1 MRDQI
6 QKKTNRNSPFE
17 VAATPMDEHCDEEDG
32 VEVRDRRGRADA
44 ETPGETHDPVG
55 DVVRLAGVCPPAVD
69 EETVAVSG
77 LDVFRVGEGAVRELR
92 EGVAEGGDALVLHLE
107 AGLLGHGGIPARQFL
122 QYCVSGVL
130 AKYTH
135 M

>member
-1 MRDQI
+1 MN
-6 QKKTNRNSPFE
+6 KNS
-17 VAATPMDEHCDEEDG
+17 DEEHG
-32 VEVRDRRGRADA
+32 VEVRNRRCRSNAK
-44 ETPGETHDPVG
+44 TPRKTHDPVRNVIG
-55 DVVRLAGVCPPAVD
+55 LAGVCPPAID

-77 LDVFRVGEGAVRELR
+77 LDVFRVGEGAVRELG